1 MRAGHPNY
9 VRSVMTAS
17 QIPFSCYPRC
27 ATLFCE
33 TTGYLFRMNN
43 VGADQD
49 FLSLRLYKD
58 GVLDYAIDDHR
69 AS

>member
-1 MRAGHPNY
+1 MLE
-9 VRSVMTAS
+9 
-17 QIPFSCYPRC
+17 Q
-27 ATLFCE
+27 
-33 TTGYLFRMNN
+33 
-43 VGADQD
+43 DQD